1 MLGFWGVDL
10 DQNSLQD
17 NLLTQQVTGMKRNL
31 KKDSADII

>member
-10 DQNSLQD
+10 GQNTLQGI
-17 NLLTQQVTGMKRNL
+17 LLTQQVTEMKRNL